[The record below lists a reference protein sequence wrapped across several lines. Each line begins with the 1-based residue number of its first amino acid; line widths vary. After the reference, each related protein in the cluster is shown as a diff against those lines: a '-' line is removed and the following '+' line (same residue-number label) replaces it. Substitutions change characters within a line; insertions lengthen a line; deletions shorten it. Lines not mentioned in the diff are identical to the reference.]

1 MTITILAY
9 GTYGDVVP
17 YAALGHALAADGHAV
32 TLAAP
37 AAYAD
42 LARRAGLRLAP
53 LAGDPKTLLDADD
66 ARRYLAAGDVHALI
80 ATTRAA
86 LAPSVPVLVEQ
97 ARAACAGAD
106 VVVGSSV
113 TAFLAS
119 TCAEAAG
126 ARLVLTELAPLTPES
141 VAVTSILSL
150 DQTAALRETWGLPPR
165 PGNPDAL
172 ARASGTPYV
181 HAFSA
186 HLLPRHPSWGAT
198 HAVTG
203 AMALPAVMQQAL
215 PGAHHDAAFASWL
228 DDGPPAVY
236 LGLGSLPVLDM
247 DALVNLAATAC
258 RAAGVR
264 AVVSAGTSGRGD
276 AVTRASGD
284 VMRIGPCDHGWLFP
298 KCAAVVH
305 HGGAGTVHASLAAG
319 VPQVVCSVFSDQP
332 FWGSLVHHR
341 QLGAHLPFRNLSAT
355 ALAEAL
361 TRARHDDCTSAA
373 TAMQARVR
381 AEGGAE
387 AAAAHVTAS

>member
-1 MTITILAY
+1 MHITLLAY

-17 YAALGHALAADGHAV
+17 YAALGHALAAHGHAV

-37 AAYAD
+37 AAYAS
-42 LARRAGLRLAP
+42 LARAAGVTLAP
-53 LAGDPKTLLDADD
+53 LAGDPKALLDADD
-66 ARRYLAAGDVHALI
+66 ARRFLAAGDVHALI

-86 LAPSVPVLVEQ
+86 LAPLVPRLVDE
-97 ARAACAGAD
+97 ARQACAGAH
-106 VVVGSSV
+106 VVIGSSV

-150 DQTAALRETWGLPPR
+150 DDTARLRRGWGLPER

-172 ARASGTPYV
+172 ARAGGTPYV

-186 HLLPRHPSWGAT
+186 HLLPRHPSWGDA

-203 AMALPAVMQQAL
+203 AMALPAEMQHAL
-215 PGAHHDAAFASWL
+215 PGAHDDAAFAAWL
-228 DDGPPAVY
+228 ADGRPAVY

-247 DALVNLAATAC
+247 PALVEVAASAC

-264 AVVSAGTSGRGD
+264 AIVSAGTSGRDRGVEFVAPD
-276 AVTRASGD
+276 IV
-284 VMRIGPCDHGWLFP
+284 RIGPCDHGWLFP
-298 KCAAVVH
+298 RCAAVVH
-305 HGGAGTVHASLAAG
+305 HGGAGTVHAVLAAG
-319 VPQVVCSVFSDQP
+319 VPQIVCSVFSDQP

-341 QLGAHLPFRNLSAT
+341 RLGTHVPFRHLSAQT
-355 ALAEAL
+355 LTSALAHVLQDEC
-361 TRARHDDCTSAA
+361 RAAA
-373 TAMQARVR
+373 AAMQALVR
-381 AEGGAE
+381 TEGGAM
-387 AAAAHVTAS
+387 AAAARVTAS

>member
-1 MTITILAY
+1 MHITLLAY

-17 YAALGHALAADGHAV
+17 YAALGQALVADGHAV

-42 LARRAGLRLAP
+42 LARRAGLPLAA
-53 LAGDPKTLLDADD
+53 LAGDPKTLLEADD
-66 ARRYLAAGDVHALI
+66 ARRFLAAGDVHALI

-86 LAPSVPVLVEQ
+86 LAPSVPVLVGQ
-97 ARAACAGAD
+97 ARTACAGAD

-113 TAFLAS
+113 TAFLAA
-119 TCAEAAG
+119 TCADATG

-150 DQTAALRETWGLPPR
+150 DETARLRETWGLAPKA
-165 PGNPDAL
+165 GNPDAL

-186 HLLPRHPSWGAT
+186 HLLPRHPSWGGS

-203 AMALPAVMQQAL
+203 AMALPPAL
-215 PGAHHDAAFASWL
+215 QHAMPGAHDDATFVAWL
-228 DDGPPAVY
+228 NDGPPAAY

-247 DALVNLAATAC
+247 DALVDLAAAAC
-258 RAAGVR
+258 RAAGLR
-264 AVVSAGTSGRGD
+264 AVVSAGTSGRG
-276 AVTRASGD
+276 SGVDPVADD

-298 KCAAVVH
+298 RCAAIVH
-305 HGGAGTVHASLAAG
+305 HGGAGTVHAALAAG
-319 VPQVVCSVFSDQP
+319 VPQIVCSVFSDQP

-341 QLGAHLPFRNLSAT
+341 TLGAHVPFRHLTAAT
-355 ALAEAL
+355 LEAAL
-361 TRARHDDCTSAA
+361 TRARQDDCLTAA
-373 TAMQARVR
+373 TTMRDRVLT
-381 AEGGAE
+381 EGGA
-387 AAAAHVTAS
+387 AAAARHVTAS